1 MGMPSTWRPPPGPS
15 CSPPPA
21 SPISRQWASAS
32 SPYGPTI
39 SKSFPR
45 GGCWRPSRSRRG
57 SIPTPESGG
66 SGPRL
71 RVALDTRAL
80 GEGEA
85 TGVGRYIQA
94 LIGAFRESHGVDL
107 ALYPNRGPRV
117 VGPQLVMPLRMRGD
131 GVQLV
136 HGPANSLP
144 LLGFG
149 LPGVVTIHDLAI
161 YDHPEW
167 FPAGQ
172 WFATRVVVPQSVNR
186 ARMIICPS
194 EVTKR
199 MTVRLFDI
207 EPDRCRVIPHGVETE
222 FALPA
227 SPSVKDE
234 VRARYALP
242 DRYLLQLGTIQPRKN
257 YVTSLRALA
266 RIPAPQR
273 MPLIVAGAFGWK
285 YDAVVDAVRE
295 LDLRHWV
302 RFVGYAGMPDLPA
315 LYQMAHAVLFP
326 SLDEGFGLPLLE
338 AFAAGTPVV
347 ASNAGAIPEV
357 AGDAAL
363 LSAPEDAQALA
374 DNLLRVLTDRPLRE
388 RQVAAGRARAALYTW
403 SASAAAH
410 REVYESVVSPSR
422 ASRNVTGV

>member
-1 MGMPSTWRPPPGPS
+1 M
-15 CSPPPA
+15 
-21 SPISRQWASAS
+21 
-32 SPYGPTI
+32 
-39 SKSFPR
+39 
-45 GGCWRPSRSRRG
+45 
-57 SIPTPESGG
+57 
-66 SGPRL
+66 L

-80 GEGEA
+80 ADAA
-85 TGVGRYIQA
+85 TGVGRYIGA
-94 LIGAFRESHGVDL
+94 LIAAFHDSHGVDL
-107 ALYPNRGPRV
+107 MRYQDQRLPLL
-117 VGPQLVMPLRMRGD
+117 GPQLELPLRMRRD
-131 GVQLV
+131 GAQLI
-136 HGPANSLP
+136 HGPANALP
-144 LLGFG
+144 LLHLG

-167 FPAGQ
+167 FPSGQ
-172 WFATRVVVPQSVNR
+172 WFALRVVVPQSARR
-186 ARMIICPS
+186 ARIIICPS
-194 EVTKR
+194 EATKR
-199 MTVRLFDI
+199 AIVRLFGI
-207 EPDRCRVIPHGVETE
+207 EAERCRVIPHGVETE

-227 SPSVKDE
+227 SPSVKAD
-234 VRARYALP
+234 VKARYALP
-242 DRYLLQLGTIQPRKN
+242 DRYLLQLGTVQPRKN

-266 RIPAPQR
+266 RIPAAER

-295 LDLRHWV
+295 LDLHEWV

-315 LYQMAHAVLFP
+315 LYQMAQAVLFP

-363 LSAPEDAQALA
+363 LSEPEDAQALA
-374 DNLLRVLTDRPLRE
+374 DNLLRLLMDRQLRE

-410 REVYESVVSPSR
+410 RDAYESVV
-422 ASRNVTGV
+422 AD

>member
-1 MGMPSTWRPPPGPS
+1 MPYRD
-15 CSPPPA
+15 
-21 SPISRQWASAS
+21 
-32 SPYGPTI
+32 
-39 SKSFPR
+39 
-45 GGCWRPSRSRRG
+45 
-57 SIPTPESGG
+57 

-71 RVALDTRAL
+71 
-80 GEGEA
+80 
-85 TGVGRYIQA
+85 
-94 LIGAFRESHGVDL
+94 IGPHL
-107 ALYPNRGPRV
+107 AL
-117 VGPQLVMPLRMRGD
+117 PLRMRRD
-131 GVQLV
+131 GARLV
-136 HGPANSLP
+136 HGPANALP
-144 LLGFG
+144 LLNTG

-172 WFATRVVVPQSVNR
+172 WFATCVVVPQSARR

-194 EVTKR
+194 EATKR
-199 MTVRLFDI
+199 ATVRLFDI

-295 LDLRHWV
+295 LGLRDWV

-315 LYQMAHAVLFP
+315 LYQMAQAVLFP

-374 DNLLRVLTDRPLRE
+374 DNLLRLLTDRPLRE

-422 ASRNVTGV
+422 ASRTVTGV